1 MLTCATCG
9 RENPDDFNFCGQCGT
24 RLSREEP
31 ATPANGSEQADGR
44 HPQRVGDGRYRIQS
58 FLGEGGR
65 KRVYLAHDVA
75 LDRDVA
81 LGMVK
86 TAGLDERGRV
96 RVRREAQ
103 AMARL
108 GDHPHI
114 VTVHDIGEERG
125 EPYIVSQY
133 MAGGAL
139 ADVLDDAPDRRL
151 DLETLV
157 AVGTSVCRALEHAH
171 AHGIVHRDLK
181 PANVWLTRDG
191 TAKLGDFG
199 LAFSLDQARVT
210 RAGAIVGTAAYMAP
224 EQALGHQPDAA
235 SDLYSLGAM
244 LYEMATGRPPFV
256 GDDVVTVISQHAN
269 AEPVAPSWHVP
280 GIPEELETLILALL
294 AKAPA
299 DRPAGAA
306 EVRKRLAAMPTAPPA
321 PEEQSQR
328 ADEQSRV
335 EGLAEGVFVGRQH
348 EVDRLRTGLEEALD
362 GRGRLLM
369 LVGEPGIGKTRTAQ
383 ELVTFARLR
392 GARVLV
398 GRNYEAEGAPAYW
411 PWVQMARSFMG
422 DCSPQEILDVM
433 GAGAPDIARVI
444 PEVRELVPNI
454 EPPRSLEP
462 EQARFR
468 FFDAVATFLRNVAQ
482 RTPLVL
488 VLDDLHWADAPSLR
502 LLQFVAREL
511 SDSRILV
518 LGTYR
523 DVELGR
529 RHPLSQALAD
539 LSREGLVD
547 RVLLRGL
554 TEQDVARYIEVA
566 AHLEPPRRLVR
577 AIHEETEGNPFFVSE
592 IVNLLAAE
600 GELEEPERL
609 ADWTFTIPQG
619 VREVLGRRLDQ
630 LSEDCNAILAIASV
644 LGREFSLE
652 VLEGVAELPRDRT
665 LELVEEARGARILDE
680 RGDRSLRFAFSHAL
694 VREALYE
701 ELGVTQRV
709 RLHRRTAE
717 VIEEICGEE
726 REPHLEE
733 LAHHFLE
740 AQELDRAIEYSEA
753 AAHRAVEV
761 MAFEES
767 ADLYAKALQ
776 ALELRSPQ
784 PTRRH
789 VELMVALG
797 MAQSRATDGRRAR
810 ATFGRAADIARELGE
825 SDLFAASVLG
835 LATWIVI
842 GTSSDEVTE
851 LIEEAL
857 AELHPGDSALRARLL
872 VRLSVATY
880 FSRPGQR
887 EQYAREALE
896 MARRIDEPDTLA
908 AVLEHAHFTLSSPA
922 RTEERLEIA
931 SELIEAAER
940 AGDSE
945 YAIEGHGMRL
955 IDLLEM
961 GDIEGVD
968 REMPVYSRGAA
979 TLREPNFLR
988 FATIRHAM
996 RLLLAG
1002 RFDEVEPLLEGHA
1015 PHRARHELEQNT
1027 IQAFAVVTFTLRRL
1041 QGRAE
1046 EVDAAFPEFAA
1057 QYPAV
1062 PAWRTGLALL
1072 HVEMGRLDEARA
1084 ELDALVAD
1092 DFAAVPRDAN
1102 WVVSL
1107 ANLSEVAHRVG
1118 AREHAAAIYEEVV
1131 PYAHRNVV
1139 VGGGWVCWG
1148 SISRYLG
1155 MLATTLGRYDDAE
1168 RHFAVALQM
1177 NQRLKARPL
1186 IALTRSDFAHML
1198 AERGGPDDLPQANEL
1213 IGEALRAAGDL
1224 GMRSLVERA
1233 FALRLRLQ
1241 GTDAADVGT
1250 SIDAVA
1256 AVVEDERP
1264 DLSGHT
1270 APDGTVT
1277 ILFSDIERST
1287 EINERLGDRRWLE
1300 VLREHNTIVRDQVRV
1315 HGGFEVKSQG
1325 DGFMIVFARPL
1336 AGVECAVGIQR
1347 ALAARAED
1355 GGEPVRVRMGLHTGE
1370 AIRERDDFFGRNVVV
1385 AARIAAQARGGEVL
1399 VSAPLRELAD
1409 GAADIAFGEPRE
1421 LDLKGLSG
1429 TYLVH
1434 SVEWDVAHAG
1444 AGA

>member
-1 MLTCATCG
+1 MVTCPSCG
-9 RENPDDFNFCGQCGT
+9 RENPDGFNFCGQCGT
-24 RLSREEP
+24 RLAPDEP
-31 ATPANGSEQADGR
+31 AAEANGSGAADGR
-44 HPQRVGDGRYRIQS
+44 HPQLIGEGRYRIQS

-65 KRVYLAHDVA
+65 KRVYLAHDTA

-81 LGMVK
+81 IGLVK

-114 VTVHDIGEERG
+114 VTVYDIGEEHG

-139 ADVLDDAPDRRL
+139 ADVLDEAPDRRL
-151 DLETLV
+151 DLETIKT
-157 AVGTSVCRALEHAH
+157 VGTSVCRALAH
-171 AHGIVHRDLK
+171 AHSHSIVHRDLK
-181 PANVWLTRDG
+181 PANVWLAGDG

-210 RAGAIVGTAAYMAP
+210 RTGAIVGTAAYMAP
-224 EQALGHQPDAA
+224 EQALGHQPDAK

-244 LYEMATGRPPFV
+244 LYEMVTGRPPFI

-280 GIPEELETLILALL
+280 GTPEELERLILDLL
-294 AKAPA
+294 AKAP
-299 DRPAGAA
+299 DERPASAA
-306 EVRKRLAAMPTAPPA
+306 EVRERLAGVPTTVAA
-321 PEEQSQR
+321 AEEQAERGDDGSP
-328 ADEQSRV
+328 V
-335 EGLAEGVFVGRQH
+335 EGVAEGVFVGRQP
-348 EVDRLRTGLEEALD
+348 EVDRLREGLEQAAE
-362 GRGRLLM
+362 GNGRLLM

-392 GARVLV
+392 GARALI

-411 PWVQMARSFMG
+411 PWIQMARSFIG

-433 GAGAPDIARVI
+433 GSGAADIARVI
-444 PEVRELVPNI
+444 PEVRELLPNI
-454 EPPRSLEP
+454 EPTRSLEP

-468 FFDAVATFLRNVAQ
+468 FFDAVATFLRNAAE
-482 RTPLVL
+482 RAPLVL

-511 SDSRILV
+511 SDTKILV

-539 LSREGLVD
+539 LSREGLVE
-547 RVLLRGL
+547 RVPLRGL
-554 TEQDVARYIEVA
+554 SRQEVGRYIEVA
-566 AHLEPPRRLVR
+566 AHIEPPGRVVQ

-600 GELEEPERL
+600 GDLKDPARL
-609 ADWTFTIPQG
+609 DEWTLTIPQG
-619 VREVLGRRLDQ
+619 VREVLGRRLDR
-630 LSEDCNAILAIASV
+630 LSEDCNAILAIGSV
-644 LGREFSLE
+644 LGREFSVE

-665 LELVEEARGARILDE
+665 LELLEEAKGERILEE
-680 RGDRSLRFAFSHAL
+680 RGEHSLRFSFSHAL

-776 ALELRSPQ
+776 ALELRAPQ

-810 ATFGRAADIARELGE
+810 QTFQRAAEIARELGE
-825 SDLFAASVLG
+825 SELFAASVLG

-842 GTSSDEVTE
+842 GTPAEEVAE

-857 AELHPGDSALRARLL
+857 EALHPGDSALRARLL

-880 FSRPGQR
+880 FSRPGER
-887 EQYAREALE
+887 ERYAREALE

-922 RTEERLEIA
+922 NTEERLEIV

-940 AGDSE
+940 AGDRE

-955 IDLLEM
+955 IDLLEL

-968 REMPVYSRGAA
+968 REMRVYSSGAQ

-1015 PHRARHELEQNT
+1015 PQRARHELHQNT

-1046 EVDAAFPEFAA
+1046 EVAEAFPMFAS

-1072 HVEMGRLDEARA
+1072 HVEMDRLDDARA
-1084 ELDALVAD
+1084 ELDALAAD
-1092 DFAAVPRDAN
+1092 DFAELPRDAN

-1107 ANLSEVAHRVG
+1107 ANLSEVAHRLG
-1118 AREHAAAIYEEVV
+1118 AREHAAALYEELV

-1139 VGGGWVCWG
+1139 IGGGWVCWG

-1168 RHFAVALQM
+1168 RHFGVSLQM

-1186 IALTRSDFAHML
+1186 VALTRVDYAHML
-1198 AERGGPDDLPQANEL
+1198 MARGSDEDLMQANEL
-1213 IGEALRAAGDL
+1213 IGEALRVAGEL
-1224 GMRSLVERA
+1224 GMRSVVERA
-1233 FALRLRLQ
+1233 FGLRLRLQ
-1241 GTDAADVGT
+1241 GTDAVDVGT

-1287 EINERLGDRRWLE
+1287 EINERLGDRRWIE
-1300 VLREHNTIVRDQVRV
+1300 VLREHNTIVRDQIRM

-1325 DGFMIVFARPL
+1325 DGFMIVFSRPL
-1336 AGVECAVGIQR
+1336 SGVECAVAIQR
-1347 ALAARAED
+1347 ALAARSEE
-1355 GGEPVRVRMGLHTGE
+1355 GGEPIRVRMGLHTGE

-1429 TYLVH
+1429 TYRVH